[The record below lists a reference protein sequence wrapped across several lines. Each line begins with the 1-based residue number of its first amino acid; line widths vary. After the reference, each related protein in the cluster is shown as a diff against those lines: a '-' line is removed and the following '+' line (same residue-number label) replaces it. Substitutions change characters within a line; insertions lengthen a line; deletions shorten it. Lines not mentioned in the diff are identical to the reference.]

1 VAQRAKNKPELKIV
15 VSNTPEVPAVE
26 PVPEQVEM
34 PFAIVNGEPLTQ
46 MPKDLYIPPQAMEV
60 FLEAFEGPLDLLLYL
75 IRRQNLNIL
84 DIPLAEI
91 TRQYMKYIEV
101 MTELQLE
108 LAGEYMVMAATLA
121 EIKSR
126 MLLPRP
132 KVDPEGNEEDPRA
145 ELVRR
150 LQEYERFKRAAEGID
165 TLQRLERDVWQT
177 SAELKDRKVVRLLPT
192 VTLQEML
199 LAFKDVVVRSEMF
212 AHHHIQRERL
222 SVRER
227 MTNVMATLEHAS
239 FVEFVRLFR
248 LEEGR
253 MGVTVTFMAIL
264 ELVRE
269 GLIEIVQAEP
279 FAPIHVRAAGA
290 SRKLHVVG
298 GNEALAG
305 EAVVF
310 GEAVVGD
317 APAIGVIAAPAELES
332 ITELVLDPNFVDDD
346 DDDEEEEGFLEG
358 VDDVVN
364 EPSPPPPPASEVA
377 LADAGSTPPAVQPTS
392 VVDEWTAA
400 VEPFALVG
408 AAADVVAGLA
418 PVLAEAADVTFAP
431 ASDLA
436 PSSAAV
442 AFEPT
447 TASLEVGAVVDLV
460 SSPVAIEP
468 VLAADVVGSAVESV
482 LVAEPVDVAIS
493 PAADVV
499 PFVTADVEPATD
511 VVAAS
516 VESALAD
523 VPSAHLAPGDEWA
536 ASVDLGEPA
545 AVTFESAA
553 ASHEVGAAV
562 DLASSPVANE
572 PVLATDVVAA
582 AVESVLVAEP
592 VDVAFSP
599 AVDVAPSMAADVE
612 PATDVV
618 AASVESALADVPSA
632 HLASGDEWAASV
644 DLGAL
649 AAVTF
654 EAAAVPHEVGPAVD
668 LMSSPVASEPVLA
681 ADVVGAAVES
691 VLVAAPV
698 DVAFSPAV
706 DVVPA
711 AHVDVVAPAHELAS
725 GLEANELSAVD
736 VPSTSIDESSESAGP
751 AGDEIAV
758 TLEPSLTDLA
768 VAADETL
775 VGADV
780 APAAEP
786 ASAIDESAVTVD
798 PAVFDAPAVTAESE
812 PPSGMPPEDE
822 PPAFDVEYEVS
833 AEDLAAAEHAA
844 SDDDVSLVGDT
855 SVAGDVSL
863 VGEESVSGG
872 PAVEVE
878 EFAFDELPA
887 LDEAEHA
894 DQQPAAGA
902 QTEESD
908 D

>member
-26 PVPEQVEM
+26 PAPEQVEM
-34 PFAIVNGEPLTQ
+34 PFAIVNGEPVTQ

-91 TRQYMKYIEV
+91 TRQYMQYIEV

-132 KVDPEGNEEDPRA
+132 KVDPEGNEADPRA

-199 LAFKDVVVRSEMF
+199 IAFKDVVVRSEMF

-227 MTNVMATLEHAS
+227 MTNVITMLENAS
-239 FVEFVRLFR
+239 FVEFVRLFQV
-248 LEEGR
+248 EEGR

-298 GNEALAG
+298 GSEALAG
-305 EAVVF
+305 EAVVV

-317 APAIGVIAAPAELES
+317 APAIGVLAAPADLES
-332 ITELVLDPNFVDDD
+332 ITELVLDPDFVDDD
-346 DDDEEEEGFLEG
+346 DDDDEEEGFLEG
-358 VDDVVN
+358 VDDVLDG
-364 EPSPPPPPASEVA
+364 PLPPPVAEVA
-377 LADAGSTPPAVQPTS
+377 LADAGSTPPAVEPTS
-392 VVDEWTAA
+392 VVDEWTAGI
-400 VEPFALVG
+400 EPFALVG
-408 AAADVVAGLA
+408 AAADVVAEPA
-418 PVLAEAADVTFAP
+418 PLVADVT
-431 ASDLA
+431 
-436 PSSAAV
+436 
-442 AFEPT
+442 
-447 TASLEVGAVVDLV
+447 
-460 SSPVAIEP
+460 
-468 VLAADVVGSAVESV
+468 AVE
-482 LVAEPVDVAIS
+482 P
-493 PAADVV
+493 
-499 PFVTADVEPATD
+499 
-511 VVAAS
+511 
-516 VESALAD
+516 
-523 VPSAHLAPGDEWA
+523 PSI
-536 ASVDLGEPA
+536 
-545 AVTFESAA
+545 
-553 ASHEVGAAV
+553 V
-562 DLASSPVANE
+562 DLASAVADE
-572 PVLATDVVAA
+572 PVLATDIVGA

-599 AVDVAPSMAADVE
+599 AVDVVPSVAANVE

-618 AASVESALADVPSA
+618 AASVESVLADVPVPVEA
-632 HLASGDEWAASV
+632 GALVELAPIHDPATADLPEPVV
-644 DLGAL
+644 DL
-649 AAVTF
+649 AATQ
-654 EAAAVPHEVGPAVD
+654 
-668 LMSSPVASEPVLA
+668 
-681 ADVVGAAVES
+681 
-691 VLVAAPV
+691 V
-698 DVAFSPAV
+698 DVPAS
-706 DVVPA
+706 
-711 AHVDVVAPAHELAS
+711 AHELAS
-725 GLEANELSAVD
+725 APAANDLSAVD
-736 VPSTSIDESSESAGP
+736 VPSPLIDEPSESAGSV
-751 AGDEIAV
+751 GDEIAV
-758 TLEPSLTDLA
+758 TLEPSLTDVTVA
-768 VAADETL
+768 VGETSL
-775 VGADV
+775 CGADV

-786 ASAIDESAVTVD
+786 GPAIDEPVVTVD

-812 PPSGMPPEDE
+812 PPSGTPPEEE
-822 PPAFDVEYEVS
+822 PPTFDVEYEVS
-833 AEDLAAAEHAA
+833 AEDLAAAEQAA